1 MEHLAH
7 IVEQHGGDKR
17 LTALLALLFDE
28 PVEPSDGVCLQAI
41 HRTAPIQNEHDL
53 R

>member
-7 IVEQHGGDKR
+7 IVEQHSGDKC
-17 LTALLALLFDE
+17 LTALLTLLFDE
-28 PVEPSDGVCLQAI
+28 SVEPADGVRLQAT